1 MKIFWDVQTVTEQI
15 ASPVVTMG
23 NFDGVHAGHQAL
35 FRRIHHRAK
44 EIGGTS
50 CVITFDPHPQKV
62 LFPDQE
68 LFLLNHLE
76 EKIEIIQAHGID
88 LLFCLPF
95 TREFAAQDPVKFVKD
110 VLVDILRVRE
120 IYIGYDGRFG
130 HGRNGSPEMLAQLGK
145 DYGFHVTILPPVIQ
159 DNMVVSSTKIR
170 QFLQDGE
177 VEHAAALLNRPYALD
192 GTVVYGTQRG
202 SQLLGFPTANVDV
215 IHELIPKRGV
225 YVCHV
230 RWKQQTFQAVV
241 NIGINPTFSNSPLTV
256 EAHLLDFDGNLYGE
270 WIQVLFLTRLRDEI
284 AFTSPQALAA
294 QIGADVDSARQ
305 YFLLRQ

>member
-1 MKIFWDVQTVTEQI
+1 MKIFWDIAAITQQI
-15 ASPVVTMG
+15 ASPIVALG

-35 FRRIHHRAK
+35 FRLIHQRAK
-44 EIGGTS
+44 EIQGTS

-68 LFLLNHLE
+68 LYLLNHLE
-76 EKIEIIQAHGID
+76 EKFEIIQAHGID
-88 LLFCLPF
+88 LLLCLPF
-95 TREFAAQDPVKFVKD
+95 TPEFAAQDPIQFVKD
-110 VLVDILRVRE
+110 VLVEKLHVRE
-120 IYIGYDGRFG
+120 MYIGYDGRFG
-130 HGRNGSPEMLAQLGK
+130 HGRNGSPEVLADLGEK
-145 DYGFHVTILPPVIQ
+145 YGFRVTIIPPIVLGGT
-159 DNMVVSSTKIR
+159 VVSSTKIR

-225 YVCHV
+225 YVCQV

-241 NIGINPTFSNSPLTV
+241 NIGINPTFPNSPLTV

-270 WIQVLFLTRLRDEI
+270 WIQVLFLKRLRDETT
-284 AFTSPQALAA
+284 FPTPQALAA
-294 QIGADVDSARQ
+294 QISADVEAARQ
-305 YFLLRQ
+305 YFSSQ